1 MTLSNFHSLTE
12 AIRFVLVCCH
22 TIFVNN
28 AYRSIVHIKW
38 IQIMCE
44 YMRIK
49 EQSFSYSKKIHE
61 SLLLPRIP
69 LCGWAVIREEKIRFL
84 AAVEWIGVI
93 FHKSHFPPTT
103 RQRSGQ
109 FFCSSS
115 LVIIASFS
123 FVQPLSAFFS
133 QLSMIQ
139 WFNDCWWS
147 SRGPLL
153 QIIPSSW
160 KQLVPT
166 IYLVITSSDHLRA
179 RGWIAAAPH
188 IFEPRDHQQQM
199 LYFHH
204 VFCFPLP
211 QTHF

>member
-1 MTLSNFHSLTE
+1 MNTNYV
-12 AIRFVLVCCH
+12 R
-22 TIFVNN
+22 
-28 AYRSIVHIKW
+28 
-38 IQIMCE
+38 
-44 YMRIK
+44 
-49 EQSFSYSKKIHE
+49 IHE
-61 SLLLPRIP
+61 NKGAVIQLQQKNPRIAASPSNSP
-69 LCGWAVIREEKIRFL
+69 LWLSSHQREEKIRFL
-84 AAVEWIGVI
+84 VAVEWIGVI